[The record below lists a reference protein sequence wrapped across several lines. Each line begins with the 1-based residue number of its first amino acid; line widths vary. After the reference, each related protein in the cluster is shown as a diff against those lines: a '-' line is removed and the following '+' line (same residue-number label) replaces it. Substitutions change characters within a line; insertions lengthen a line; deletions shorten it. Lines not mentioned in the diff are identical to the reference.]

1 MERVIVLLIV
11 LTTFYACKNETSEP
25 APASETTSDFRD
37 GIQSNGVEV
46 NPYLNKEQDI
56 KNNEGKVTRKVR
68 FLPDGRKSVTDYYK
82 GGDTVYLVRYFKND
96 LQDGKTI
103 GYHPNGKIREI
114 QFFNMG
120 KQFGQDSI
128 FYETGELWYIY
139 SFENDK
145 KNGWM
150 YRYSKDGKQE
160 FAANYKDDKVIE
172 VIDNLKPN
180 KKK

>member
-1 MERVIVLLIV
+1 MERMIVLLIV

-114 QFFNMG
+114 QFFFMV

-160 FAANYKDDKVIE
+160 FAANYKDDKIIE

>member
-1 MERVIVLLIV
+1 MNRLIV
-11 LTTFYACKNETSEP
+11 FLLTLTAFLSCKNETTTPPP
-25 APASETTSDFRD
+25 ATSDFRD

-56 KNNEGKVTRKVR
+56 KNKKGKITRRVR
-68 FLPDGRKSVTDYYK
+68 FLPDGRKSVTDYLE
-82 GGDTVYLVRYFKND
+82 GGDTVYLVRYFKDD

-114 QFFNMG
+114 QYFELG
-120 KQFGQDSI
+120 KQNGNDSI
-128 FYETGELWYIY
+128 FYETGELWFVYA
-139 SFENDK
+139 FENDK

-150 YRYSKDGKQE
+150 YRYAKDGKQE
-160 FAANYKDDKVIE
+160 FAARYKDDQIQE
-172 VIDNLKPN
+172 VIDSLRPN